1 MGDICGDNRF
11 EIIDNAK
18 KELLRCTNIDSSPN
32 EMAVLD
38 SILFRMWQMKWLP
51 GCNEA
56 HWTLGD
62 EYEYAYCSKCGRMEY
77 ADFESSTEAKENIGD
92 FHKFHRYCSGCGAKM
107 VEDKLSSH
115 E

>member
-56 HWTLGD
+56 HWTL
-62 EYEYAYCSKCGRMEY
+62 AS
-77 ADFESSTEAKENIGD
+77 
-92 FHKFHRYCSGCGAKM
+92 
-107 VEDKLSSH
+107 
-115 E
+115 